1 MPEECIFCKIV
12 KGEIPAF
19 KVYEDSKT
27 LAFLDINP
35 RNPGHTLIIPKS
47 HHETILTVSEDEGT
61 VLFSAVKKVSI
72 ALKNG
77 LKADGLSILQNNGEA
92 AGQVVSHLHFHVIPR
107 FNSERPVALEA
118 LLPVKKPAS
127 QEAMQ
132 QLVSSIKAGFGGPVE
147 QKKEEPKQEKKIDKK
162 KDMFDFR

>member
-1 MPEECIFCKIV
+1 MSAECLFCKIV
-12 KGEIPAF
+12 KGEVPSF

-27 LAFLDINP
+27 LAFFDINP
-35 RNPGHTLIIPKS
+35 RNPGHTLVIPKS
-47 HHETILTVSEDEGT
+47 HHEVLLTVGEEEGSA
-61 VLFSAVKKVSI
+61 LFSAVKKVSI
-72 ALKNG
+72 ALKNS

-92 AGQVVSHLHFHVIPR
+92 AGQVVGHVHFHVIPR

-132 QLVSSIKAGFGGPVE
+132 QLVSTVKAGFGGPVE
-147 QKKEEPKQEKKIDKK
+147 KPKEEKPAEKKPEKK
-162 KDMFDFR
+162 KDMFDFK